1 MEKKRIK
8 TRTEF
13 FFFNRN
19 QTIVLEEPAEIIF
32 INCGAVGDRL
42 TINNNLTLD
51 SLQTT
56 TSVGSQFPNTFT
68 IKHNPNEID
77 VTNYIVRFVTTI
89 DPRLIVIAKYY
100 VND

>member
-1 MEKKRIK
+1 MEIKRIK

-19 QTIVLEEPAEIIF
+19 QTIVLEEPAEVIF
-32 INCGAVGDRL
+32 INCGATGDRL

-51 SLQTT
+51 SHATT
-56 TSVGSQFPNTFT
+56 TSVGSQFPNTYT
-68 IKHNPNEID
+68 IKRNPNEID
-77 VTNYIVRFVTTI
+77 VTNYTVRFITTS